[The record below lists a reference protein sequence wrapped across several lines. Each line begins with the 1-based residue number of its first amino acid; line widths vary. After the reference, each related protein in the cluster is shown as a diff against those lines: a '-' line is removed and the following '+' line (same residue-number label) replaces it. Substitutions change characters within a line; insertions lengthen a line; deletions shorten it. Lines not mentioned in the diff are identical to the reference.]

1 MSTTTPTAPTS
12 ATRISF
18 VPVKAEQNKAVRKL
32 VEDKVCQEVR
42 RAVNTWLYTQ
52 G

>member
-1 MSTTTPTAPTS
+1 MSNAVTPKTPKV
-12 ATRISF
+12 RISF
-18 VPVKAEQNKAVRKL
+18 VPVRAANKAVRKL

-42 RAVNTWLYTQ
+42 RAINTWLYTQ